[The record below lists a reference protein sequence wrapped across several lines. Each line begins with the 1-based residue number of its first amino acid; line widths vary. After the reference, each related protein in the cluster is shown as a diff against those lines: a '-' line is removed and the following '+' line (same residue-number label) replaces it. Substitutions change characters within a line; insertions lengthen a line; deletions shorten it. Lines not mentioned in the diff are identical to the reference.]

1 MNELIHYCRRKT
13 GDNSRFAKAWFSHFY
28 DSEVLNSSFV
38 HLVKYSAKTPRL
50 NAKPE
55 TVTPPFQTTTQQEN
69 ITNFTDLHLSDPPQK
84 KSSSA
89 IPPQPHSIRI
99 R

>member
-1 MNELIHYCRRKT
+1 MRTKSVKKNKINVITLGCSKNI
-13 GDNSRFAKAWFSHFY
+13 Y